1 MVKDKSSRSNGVA
14 KMFDTKR
21 GRKNTEAKT
30 LILKKSID
38 INPAVRV
45 LKDNDVDNNHTES
58 TIMSDV

>member
-1 MVKDKSSRSNGVA
+1 
-14 KMFDTKR
+14 MFDTKR